1 MRPCGISFFSF
12 CMSLWKTSAWLSNFP
27 TCNKQ
32 VVASSSLVLSTHS
45 LFTWLISHQPAALFS
60 QNKPASSTFLSE

>member
-27 TCNKQ
+27 TYNKQ
-32 VVASSSLVLSTHS
+32 VVSSSLVLPTHS
-45 LFTWLISHQPAALFS
+45 EVS
-60 QNKPASSTFLSE
+60 